1 MAYAVFRRI
10 DREAEDRHKKEV
22 EYMDKRCF
30 EIMAKKGYVMTKH
43 EAKVFTNEEK
53 IALGLIN
60 EDDIGPCLPYLCKRT
75 GPPLIA
81 INEWK
86 RYFSN
91 DQTSFFT
98 IDSSFIFVK
107 TWNLITNRLLLF

>member
-22 EYMDKRCF
+22 EYMDTRCF

-86 RYFSN
+86 KYFSN
-91 DQTSFFT
+91 D
-98 IDSSFIFVK
+98 
-107 TWNLITNRLLLF
+107 LLFLRSILHSFL